1 MGLAS
6 LASYDFGSRRTFPT
20 GVTLISKRI
29 TPQYLRLSQASKAR
43 FGLQVLRVHGHSY
56 GAIK

>member
-20 GVTLISKRI
+20 GVTLISKPYAKDDLARRLAQLL
-29 TPQYLRLSQASKAR
+29 TP
-43 FGLQVLRVHGHSY
+43 
-56 GAIK
+56 GATFAAGG